1 MELTL
6 QRKWPRDGYIIGNLL
21 VDGNKFCHT
30 LEPPRH
36 RSHPCIPAGRYKVV
50 VNYSP
55 KYKKNMPR
63 LLDVPG
69 RSGILIHTG
78 NTAADT
84 LGCILVGENL
94 VVGKVLNSRATFNKL
109 FPLIQA
115 ADECYINVVDY

>member
-21 VDGNKFCHT
+21 VDGKKLCHT

-36 RSHPCIPAGRYKVV
+36 RNHPCIPAGRYKVV